1 MPMLETIRKDA
12 KTSKWIGIF
21 LVVAGFLSLAAPFS
35 AGLSVTL
42 MVGTLILF
50 SGAAQLLLVIKA
62 GSFGRG
68 ILLAIFAIL
77 SVAAGAYMLSQP
89 VDALVTLTLFLAAYF
104 VASGIVQIVGA
115 FGARPEAG
123 WGWLLFGGIV
133 SVLLG
138 LMIWQQFPLSGVWAV
153 GALVGIHLL
162 MSGATLIAVAFNR
175 NP

>member
-77 SVAAGAYMLSQP
+77 SVVAGAYMLSQP

-115 FGARPEAG
+115 FGARPVAG

>member
-77 SVAAGAYMLSQP
+77 SVVAGAYMLSQP

>member
-77 SVAAGAYMLSQP
+77 SVVAGAYMLSQP

-162 MSGATLIAVAFNR
+162 MSGATLIAVAFDR
-175 NP
+175 KP

>member
-12 KTSKWIGIF
+12 KTSKWVGI
-21 LVVAGFLSLAAPFS
+21 LLLVAGFLSLVAPFS

-42 MVGTLILF
+42 MVGALMLF
-50 SGAAQLLLVIKA
+50 SGAVQLLLVIKA

-77 SVAAGAYMLSQP
+77 SLVAGGYMLSQP
-89 VDALVTLTLFLAAYF
+89 VDAMVTLTLFLAAYF
-104 VASGIVQIVGA
+104 VAGGIVQIVGA
-115 FGARPEAG
+115 FGSRPEAG
-123 WGWLLFGGIV
+123 WGWPLAGGIV

-153 GALVGIHLL
+153 GTLVGIHLV
-162 MSGATLIAVAFNR
+162 MSGWTLIAVALNR